1 MSMEVRSPGF
11 AACYF
16 GRLMG
21 GGGGSS
27 SMKMEI
33 AVATSWGFNEDKIVT
48 NQYA

>member
-16 GRLMG
+16 GRLM